1 MLEGNPWFVLK
12 DIGQALGLRPHVNGG
27 YSQHT
32 TRFSADEK
40 RNLIKPFNNPHQ
52 SDLWGSE
59 KAQSSV
65 MSLIS
70 ESGFNKLVMRSDKPE
85 ARKFQDWVTREVLPS
100 IRKTG
105 TYTMPGM
112 SLNLIAGDTKTPRM
126 SLGLIEGDAKT
137 PTIQTCGG
145 PRGETNPR

>member
-1 MLEGNPWFVLK
+1 MCL
-12 DIGQALGLRPHVNGG
+12 ALCLDGEQVNN
-27 YSQHT
+27 HL
-32 TRFSADEK
+32 
-40 RNLIKPFNNPHQ
+40 RNLRDDERRKIARKNHTPNMAHVFTFRVP
-52 SDLWGSE
+52 S
-59 KAQSSV
+59 AT
-65 MSLIS
+65 LIS
-70 ESGFNKLVMRSDKPE
+70 ESGFYKVVTRSDKPE

-145 PRGETNPR
+145 PRGETNPC